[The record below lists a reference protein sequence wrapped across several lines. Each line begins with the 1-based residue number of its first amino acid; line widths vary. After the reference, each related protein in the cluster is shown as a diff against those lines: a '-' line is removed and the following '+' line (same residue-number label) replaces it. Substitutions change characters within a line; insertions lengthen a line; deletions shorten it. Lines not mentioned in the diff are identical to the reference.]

1 MATQVQQR
9 RGNTTQSDAFTG
21 ASGELTVNTS
31 NNSVRVH
38 DGSKLGGWELLRSD
52 LTNLSVPLPA
62 GQPAGNTTEVQF
74 NDAGEFAASAAFT
87 FDAASNLVTA
97 ANLAVTELVVS
108 NLMPEGDLVLSLGN
122 LTNRWANLFT
132 GSLEA
137 TDANLSGNLIA
148 NGDITSYGNVA
159 ITGGLTVGG
168 AVFEGDD
175 SSVVGNFTV
184 GDTIT
189 AANANLA
196 NATIG
201 NLTVDT
207 LIVANL
213 AATQLVNGNSN
224 VIVVPNA
231 EVTISSNG
239 VANIVTVNETGTRFE
254 QTSNFAG
261 NVVLNQGV
269 SITNLANLKIPG
281 GLPNQFIQTDG
292 TGNLIWATG
301 GGGGGIA
308 GGFANGTT
316 EGMIPVADGNINF
329 SVAGTTNIMVITG
342 LGANVLGNFDV
353 GGTTTVVD
361 LEASGN
367 IEAFVI
373 NATSKINTVD
383 LTANGNVDLGS
394 VSNITISGGANGQVL
409 QTDGAGNL
417 FWTAIPSG
425 QGFANGTSGGNIP
438 VAGGNVNFTVG
449 GIANTVVFAPTQTD
463 INTKLNV
470 NGDANIVGE
479 ILGAGNANIA
489 LNADIGSNLSVGGWA
504 NIVGNVVAGNVVT
517 TGDVTGVNG
526 IYSGNMTVTANLSA
540 NNGTFTNNVTA
551 VNTTLTG
558 TMKAAT
564 GNITGNL
571 AVGGNTTIVG
581 VMTSQTANVTGLMTA
596 GNVETDVVTANVAN
610 IAGNVNAVNGNFTN
624 NVSASNGVFSANVTA
639 VNSTLSGNI
648 KAAAGNITGNLAVG
662 ENANIVGSM
671 NSATANV
678 TGNAIIGNVST
689 DLMESNVANIAGNL
703 TSGNANLGNLA
714 TANFFSG
721 DGSLLTNV
729 MAKGQFTMNYSYTDP
744 NPLNL
749 LIVPAGST
757 VTLATVVVVTPFNDV
772 TATISMGDTANAN
785 SLLATTDISAQVNGT
800 FTAQP
805 ALRYGADTQLIL
817 GITPGTSTQGDG
829 VLVINYV

>member
-1 MATQVQQR
+1 MATRVQFR
-9 RGNTTQSDAFTG
+9 RGNTVQNDAFTG
-21 ASGELTVNTS
+21 APGELTVNTS
-31 NNSVRVH
+31 NNSIRVH
-38 DGSKLGGWELLRSD
+38 DDGQLGGYELLRAD

-74 NDAGEFAASAAFT
+74 NDDGNFAASAALT
-87 FDAASNLVTA
+87 FDSAANLLTA
-97 ANLAVTELVVS
+97 ANLAVTEMVTS
-108 NLMPEGDLVLSLGN
+108 NLNPEGDLVLGLGN
-122 LTNRWANLFT
+122 VTNRWANLFAGT
-132 GSLEA
+132 VEA
-137 TDANLSGNLIA
+137 VDANLSGNLVA
-148 NGDITSYGNVA
+148 NGNAIIGGDMSVTGNMVVA
-159 ITGGLTVGG
+159 GSTFG
-168 AVFEGDD
+168 GDD
-175 SSVVGNFTV
+175 STV
-184 GDTIT
+184 T
-189 AANANLA
+189 
-196 NATIG
+196 G
-201 NLTVDT
+201 NLNVTGDIIGPFANVDVANIGTLNVDT
-207 LIVANL
+207 LVVANL

-224 VIVVPNA
+224 VIVMPNA

-239 VANIVTVNETGTRFE
+239 IANIIRVDETGTRFE

-261 NVVLNQGV
+261 NVILNQGV
-269 SITNLANLKIPG
+269 RVSSLANLFIPG
-281 GLPNQFIQTDG
+281 GLPNQTIQTDG
-292 TGNLIWATG
+292 FGNLVWADG
-301 GGGGGIA
+301 GGGGGIS

-329 SVAGTTNIMVITG
+329 SVAGTTNIVVFTG
-342 LGANVLGNFDV
+342 DGANFNGDLDV
-353 GGTTTVVD
+353 AGTMTAVD
-361 LEASGN
+361 
-367 IEAFVI
+367 IEATGAV
-373 NATSKINTVD
+373 NAFAFTAESSITTVD
-383 LTANGNVDLGS
+383 LTANGNVSLGS
-394 VSNITISGGANGQVL
+394 VSNISITGGANGQVL

-449 GIANTVVFAPTQTD
+449 GIANTVVFAPTQTV
-463 INTKLNV
+463 INTLLTVDGN
-470 NGDANIVGE
+470 AEIAGE
-479 ILGAGNANIA
+479 IIGAGNAEIA

-517 TGDVTGVNG
+517 AGDVTARNG
-526 IYSGNMTVTANLSA
+526 IYSGNMTVAANLSA
-540 NNGTFTNNVTA
+540 LNGTFTNNVTA

-564 GNITGNL
+564 GNITGEML
-571 AVGGNTTIVG
+571 IGGNSNITG
-581 VMTSQTANVTGLMTA
+581 QMNSATANVTGLLTA
-596 GNVETDVVTANVAN
+596 GNVATDVVTANVAN

-624 NVSASNGVFSANVTA
+624 NVTASNGVFSANVTA
-639 VNSTLSGNI
+639 VNTTLSGEI
-648 KAAAGNITGNLAVG
+648 KAQSGNILADFEVG
-662 ENANIVGSM
+662 GTANIVGSM

-689 DLMESNVANIAGNL
+689 DLMESNVANISGNL

-757 VTLATVVVVTPFNDV
+757 VTSATVVVVTAFDDV

-785 SLLATTDISAQVNGT
+785 SLLATTDISAQNNGT

-805 ALRYGADTQLIL
+805 AVRYGADTQLVL

-829 VLVINYV
+829 VVVINYV